1 MKEVISDQLSV
12 TGGRLSK
19 SKIKSFYELEI
30 WKEAHRLTLEIYRF
44 TKFFP
49 KNEVYG
55 LTSQIRRSAISVAA
69 CIVEG
74 HSRNTRKEFIK
85 FLYDARASA
94 AETEYHL
101 LLSRD
106 LGYLDE
112 TDYSKISEQYKILS
126 RRINSLINSLCRLA
140 TDC

>member
-1 MKEVISDQLSV
+1 MKKVNSDQLSV
-12 TGGRLSK
+12 TSGKVSK
-19 SKIKSFYELEI
+19 NKIKSFYDLEI
-30 WKEAHRLTLEIYRF
+30 WREAHRLALEIYRL
-44 TKFFP
+44 TKLFP
-49 KNEVYG
+49 EKEIYG
-55 LTSQIRRSAISVAA
+55 LISQIRRSAVSVAA

-112 TDYSKISEQYKILS
+112 ADYSKISEQYKILG
-126 RRINSLINSLCRLA
+126 RRINALINSLCRLV
-140 TDC
+140 TGC